1 MPDTTL
7 LARIRRTVI
16 TATTAERVVAAD
28 EPTDRVPGVKSSSE
42 HLFAMIGADAEKH
55 DRSDIML
62 GFDTY
67 GGCLDTETVALGRL
81 VSWVPRSCHGSDLRP
96 HRDVRIEAG

>member
-1 MPDTTL
+1 MPDTTV
-7 LARIRRTVI
+7 LARTRRPGI
-16 TATTAERVVAAD
+16 TATTKDRVVAAD
-28 EPTDRVPGVKSSSE
+28 SLSDRVPGVKSSSE
-42 HLFAMIGADAEKH
+42 HLFAMIGAGAEKH

-62 GFDTY
+62 GCDTY

-81 VSWVPRSCHGSDLRP
+81 VAWVPRSCHGSDLRP